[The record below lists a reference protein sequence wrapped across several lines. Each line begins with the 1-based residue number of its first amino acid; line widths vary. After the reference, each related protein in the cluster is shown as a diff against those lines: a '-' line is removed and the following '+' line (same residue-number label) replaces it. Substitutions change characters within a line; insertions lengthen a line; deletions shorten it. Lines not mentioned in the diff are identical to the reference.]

1 MSKESGF
8 FETESTHGE
17 DAVKIVEMITNCLEH
32 YVNLVDK
39 AVVGFERI
47 NSDIERSSTAGKMW
61 LNSITC

>member
-8 FETESTHGE
+8 FKTESTHGE
-17 DAVKIVEMITNCLEH
+17 DAVKIVEMITNCLEY